1 MATASVIGG
10 GPAGLIAAEVLATA
24 GVSVTVFDHTPSVGR
39 KFLLAGR
46 GGLNITHSEP
56 RAAFDVRYGPSASR
70 LAPILD
76 RFGPDDLRAW
86 CEGLGEPTLVGSSGR
101 VFPRSFRATPLLRAW
116 LRRLTDLGVRFEVRH
131 RWVGFGDGPCDLRI
145 VGPDGER
152 TVTSDVVV
160 VALGGASWPRVGSD
174 GGWVAAFEQAGVSVT
189 PLRAAN
195 AGVRIGWM
203 ASFLDRFEGV
213 PLKNVAVSVAGV
225 APVRGDA
232 MVTRTGLEGGPVY
245 AVGAAIRAAL
255 DAEGRATLLIDL
267 HPDLTVAQVTDR
279 LGRRREK
286 ESASTWLRRALRLS
300 PVAIAVLREAD
311 AGALPSDP
319 AELAARVKAVPLRV
333 LDLMPI
339 ERAISTSG
347 GIAWAELDDDLM
359 VRRLPGVFVA
369 GEMIDWE
376 APTGGYLLQACFS
389 TGVVA
394 ARGAVELCQ
403 TELVTRRGT
412 DRVRSGDAAD

>member
-56 RAAFDVRYGPSASR
+56 RATFDARYGPSAAR
-70 LAPILD
+70 LTPILD
-76 RFGPDDLRAW
+76 AFGPDDLRAW
-86 CEGLGEPTLVGSSGR
+86 CEGLGEPTFVGTSGR
-101 VFPRSFRATPLLRAW
+101 VFPKSFRATPLLRAW

-131 RWVGFGDGPCDLRI
+131 RWIGFGDEPTALRVRGPE
-145 VGPDGER
+145 GER
-152 TVTSDVVV
+152 TVTSDVAVF
-160 VALGGASWPRVGSD
+160 ALGGASWPRVGSD
-174 GGWVAAFEQAGVSVT
+174 GGWVGAFTDAGVEIS

-195 AGVRIGWM
+195 AGVRVTWM

-232 MVTRTGLEGGPVY
+232 MITRAGLEGGPVY
-245 AVGAAIRAAL
+245 AVGSAVRAEL
-255 DAEGRATLLIDL
+255 DATGTATLLVDL
-267 HPDLTVAQVTDR
+267 HPDLTVERVAQR
-279 LGRRREK
+279 LGHRREK
-286 ESASTWLRRALRLS
+286 ESASTWLKRSLKLS
-300 PVAIAVLREAD
+300 SLSIAVLREAD
-311 AGALPSDP
+311 AGALPADP
-319 AELAARVKAVPLRV
+319 AALAALVKAVPVHV

-347 GIAWAELDDDLM
+347 GIAWSELDDDLM

-369 GEMIDWE
+369 GEMLDWE

-389 TGVVA
+389 TAVAA
-394 ARGAVELCQ
+394 ARGASAR
-403 TELVTRRGT
+403 LVR
-412 DRVRSGDAAD
+412 